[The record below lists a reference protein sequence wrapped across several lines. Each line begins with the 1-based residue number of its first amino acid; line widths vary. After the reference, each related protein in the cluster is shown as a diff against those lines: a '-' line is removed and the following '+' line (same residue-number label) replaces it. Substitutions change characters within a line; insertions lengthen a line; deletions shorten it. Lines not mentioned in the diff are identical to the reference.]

1 MKILLNFPEYS
12 IWGKGDVYSSQSL
25 LRTIKISIVGIVTKT
40 STWGITDSVHTKNEG
55 VGQQDDLVGQD
66 LCL

>member
-1 MKILLNFPEYS
+1 MKILLNFPEHS

-25 LRTIKISIVGIVTKT
+25 LQTIKISIVGIVTKT